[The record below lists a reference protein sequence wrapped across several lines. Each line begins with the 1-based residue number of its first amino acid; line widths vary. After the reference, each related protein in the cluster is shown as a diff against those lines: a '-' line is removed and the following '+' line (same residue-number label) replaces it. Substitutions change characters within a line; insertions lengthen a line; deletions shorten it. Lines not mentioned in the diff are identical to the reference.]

1 MGLDTSAPVS
11 ERCRNESERQA
22 LIAAYLALREAGLNG
37 PRQKVLLRELEKF
50 ELGWPERADGRER
63 ER

>member
-1 MGLDTSAPVS
+1 VIASAS
-11 ERCRNESERQA
+11 ERRANESERQA
-22 LIAAYLALREAGLNG
+22 LIRAYLALRSAGEDV

-63 ER
+63 AR